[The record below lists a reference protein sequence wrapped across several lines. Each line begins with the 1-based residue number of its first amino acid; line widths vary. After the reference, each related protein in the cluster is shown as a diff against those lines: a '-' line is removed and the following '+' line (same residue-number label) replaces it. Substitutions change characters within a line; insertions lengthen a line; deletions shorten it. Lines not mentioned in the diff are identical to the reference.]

1 MAIKCKP
8 YSEITVECWPQLI
21 TVHICSVEIFYF
33 RDYGDIFL
41 SQYVSEK
48 NLGINQS
55 TICHECNKQYFA
67 VKVFQ
72 NEIGD
77 FINLRVFSLRFK
89 RTQIFCEQNDYFGNI
104 LYILILKQKSA
115 LRRSKEAAKKHL
127 NHNPCRI
134 SVQLDRES
142 SKNSLNQTN
151 NLLLHFGLME
161 EIIIPWCPFSA
172 GQYF

>member
-55 TICHECNKQYFA
+55 TICHECNK
-67 VKVFQ
+67 
-72 NEIGD
+72 
-77 FINLRVFSLRFK
+77 
-89 RTQIFCEQNDYFGNI
+89 
-104 LYILILKQKSA
+104 
-115 LRRSKEAAKKHL
+115 
-127 NHNPCRI
+127 
-134 SVQLDRES
+134 
-142 SKNSLNQTN
+142 
-151 NLLLHFGLME
+151 
-161 EIIIPWCPFSA
+161 
-172 GQYF
+172 